1 MHSFLLIG
9 QSNMAGR
16 GFLTEAKEIDTTHI
30 KIMRNGLWNR
40 MFRPINPDRSFS
52 GVSLAESFAE
62 SYAKKYDT
70 DVGLICCADGGTSL
84 EQWMPGTILYD
95 NAVNCARLAQRSS
108 EIVGILWHQG
118 EGDIRN
124 KGYLTYKSRFK
135 IMISKMKEDL
145 NLPDVPVLVGGL
157 GDFLMDHYECNE
169 KGEHEYLMV
178 NEELQ
183 SIAQDDE
190 KCGFVSAEGLTSNP
204 DNLHFNAESLYQFG
218 LRYFEAYEK
227 ITGGKVLAKTGTT
240 AERSAL
246 EQL

>member
-16 GFLTEAKEIDTTHI
+16 GFLNEAKEIDTTHI

-52 GVSLAESFAE
+52 GVCLAESFAE

-84 EQWMPGTILYD
+84 EQWMPGTVLYD
-95 NAVNCARLAQRSS
+95 NAVNCARLGQRSS

-124 KGYLTYKSRFK
+124 KGYLTYKSRFE

-145 NLPDVPVLVGGL
+145 NLPDVPVLIGGL
-157 GDFLMDHYECNE
+157 GDFLMDYYECNE
-169 KGEHEYLMV
+169 KGEHEYLKV

-204 DNLHFNAESLYQFG
+204 DNLHFNAASLYQFG

-227 ITGGKVLAKTGTT
+227 ITDGKVLAKTGTT